1 MAEPTKKAQEIEDL
15 IDATNPSGRKRV
27 DSIKQDTCAW
37 CGKPATEFRD
47 ELSRKEYTISGF
59 CQDCQDKTFGKSEP
73 EAEVDIG
80 VGTIILQRPTWGY
93 CVMKCL
99 RDLNNPAYAHLPD
112 FCTVEE
118 HGTGNPVTL
127 RHGNGK
133 EICQMDW
140 DEFKKV
146 YVID

>member
-1 MAEPTKKAQEIEDL
+1 MAEPTKKAPEIEAW
-15 IDATNPSGRKRV
+15 IDSTNPSGRKRV
-27 DSIKQDTCAW
+27 DSIKQDICNW

-59 CQDCQDKTFGKSEP
+59 CQECQDKTFGESSP
-73 EAEVDIG
+73 EVNVITLKCPD
-80 VGTIILQRPTWGY
+80 WGY

-99 RDLNNPAYAHLPD
+99 RELSNDEYPHLPM
-112 FCTVEE
+112 FCTAEE

-127 RHGNGK
+127 RHGGGK
-133 EICQMDW
+133 VICEMGW

-146 YVID
+146 YVMD